1 MKVSHAF
8 KETYD
13 SASVMVMKDL
23 SSWTKCCFELTDFGT
38 HAAVSVVTKGDSDD
52 ANGCNLEGN
61 VAWLQVC
68 RVGNNLAFYYSL
80 DDVNFYMMRYFH
92 LPVLPVVKVGLLDQA
107 NRATSYNLERK
118 FRMRVSSITGNRPG

>member
-61 VAWLQVC
+61 VAWLLVC

-92 LPVLPVVKVGLLDQA
+92 LPVLPVVKVGLLD
-107 NRATSYNLERK
+107 
-118 FRMRVSSITGNRPG
+118 

>member
-23 SSWTKCCFELTDFGT
+23 SSWAKCCFELTDFGT

-52 ANGCNLEGN
+52 AN
-61 VAWLQVC
+61 
-68 RVGNNLAFYYSL
+68 
-80 DDVNFYMMRYFH
+80 
-92 LPVLPVVKVGLLDQA
+92 
-107 NRATSYNLERK
+107 RATSYNLERK